1 MDIKDKTV
9 AITGAARGIGKAL
22 ALAFATK
29 GARLALIDL
38 SVDDIASTAAMCAEM
53 GVEARSYAC
62 NVTREDDV
70 VATMNAIAADF
81 GSLDVMLNNAGIV
94 KDGLLIKV
102 KDGAIVGKMTL
113 DQWNAVMN
121 VNLTGVFLCGREAA
135 EHMIRFGKGGVIINM
150 SSISKDGNLGQTN
163 YVATKAGV
171 AAMAVTWSKELARF
185 GIRTGAIAPGYCAT
199 EILSGMSP
207 ETLAKVTAPVPLK
220 RLGQPEEIAHT
231 ALFIV
236 ENDFF
241 HGSHHPDRR
250 RLTHLKWRQ
259 GHVNPRRGNLRVVG
273 VDCRGRR
280 DGSL

>member
-1 MDIKDKTV
+1 MELKGKTV

-22 ALAFATK
+22 AVTFAQK

-38 SVDDIASTAAMCAEM
+38 SADDMTQTAALCAAA
-53 GVEARSYAC
+53 GVESRSYAC
-62 NVTREDDV
+62 NVTKEDEV
-70 VATMNAIAADF
+70 IATLNAIATDF
-81 GSLDVMLNNAGIV
+81 GSLDVMINNAGII
-94 KDGLLIKV
+94 KDGLLVKV
-102 KDGAIVGKMTL
+102 KDGVIVGKMSL
-113 DQWNAVMN
+113 DQWSSVIS

-135 EHMIRFGKGGVIINM
+135 EHMIRFGNGGVIINM

-171 AAMAVTWSKELARF
+171 AAMAITWSKELARY

-199 EILSGMSP
+199 EILSGMPP

-220 RLGQPEEIAHT
+220 RLGLPEEIAQT

-241 HGSHHPDRR
+241 TGRTIQID
-250 RLTHLKWRQ
+250 
-259 GHVNPRRGNLRVVG
+259 GGLRI
-273 VDCRGRR
+273 
-280 DGSL
+280 

>member
-185 GIRTGAIAPGYCAT
+185 GLRTGAIAPGYCAT

-241 HGSHHPDRR
+241 TGRTIQID
-250 RLTHLKWRQ
+250 
-259 GHVNPRRGNLRVVG
+259 GGLRI
-273 VDCRGRR
+273 
-280 DGSL
+280 

>member
-94 KDGLLIKV
+94 KDGLLVKV

-220 RLGQPEEIAHT
+220 RLGQPEEIART
-231 ALFIV
+231 AIFIV

-241 HGSHHPDRR
+241 TGRTIQID
-250 RLTHLKWRQ
+250 
-259 GHVNPRRGNLRVVG
+259 GGLRI
-273 VDCRGRR
+273 
-280 DGSL
+280 

>member
-1 MDIKDKTV
+1 MDIKGKTV
-9 AITGAARGIGKAL
+9 AITGAARGIGKSL
-22 ALAFATK
+22 ALASAHK

-38 SVDDIASTAAMCAEM
+38 SKDDLASTAAACAEV
-53 GVEARSYAC
+53 GAETQSYAC
-62 NVTREDDV
+62 NVTKEDDV

-81 GSLDVMLNNAGIV
+81 GALDVMLNNAGIV

-102 KDGAIVGKMTL
+102 KEGAVVGKMSL
-113 DQWNAVMN
+113 DQWNAVIN

-171 AAMAVTWSKELARF
+171 AALAVTWSKELARY

-199 EILSGMSP
+199 DILSGMSP
-207 ETLAKVTAPVPLK
+207 ETLSKVTAPVPLK

-231 ALFIV
+231 AIFIV

-241 HGSHHPDRR
+241 TGRTIQID
-250 RLTHLKWRQ
+250 
-259 GHVNPRRGNLRVVG
+259 GGLRI
-273 VDCRGRR
+273 
-280 DGSL
+280 